1 MAARIMAPAG
11 CPSCWARSARGVHGS
26 LDLGDLLDGDVRP
39 AVDPRVLYTAA
50 LDWLGAD
57 VEAVL
62 GRRYDDGTLLR
73 A

>member
-11 CPSCWARSARGVHGS
+11 CPSCWARSARACTDRSTSATCWTATSVPPSIHAS
-26 LDLGDLLDGDVRP
+26 
-39 AVDPRVLYTAA
+39 LYTAA

-62 GRRYDDGTLLR
+62 GRRYDDVTLLR